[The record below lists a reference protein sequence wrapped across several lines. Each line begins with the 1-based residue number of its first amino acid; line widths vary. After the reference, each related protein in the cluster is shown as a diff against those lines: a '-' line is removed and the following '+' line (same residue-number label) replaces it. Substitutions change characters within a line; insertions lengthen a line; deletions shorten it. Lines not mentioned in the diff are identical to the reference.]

1 MTMLKKRTI
10 VIISSI
16 VIGFVVASEVIG
28 WGRTATFLRCQWWHA
43 THEPELQFRGL
54 QVRLPLNWFPIEGEG
69 TPMLSMVPSSRSSR
83 IVILILSSI
92 SDQDERS
99 LVSGKAFPRV
109 MEVLG
114 ETMRLES
121 GPLQLEVNGMTAVR
135 LHYVAEDRER
145 ESESLLVWLF
155 PIQGVSASSYKVH
168 RADIEPLDRL
178 VSTFT
183 SDRSH

>member
-1 MTMLKKRTI
+1 MFKQKTVI
-10 VIISSI
+10 VISSM
-16 VIGFVVASEVIG
+16 VIGLVVASEVIG
-28 WGRTATFLRCQWWHA
+28 SGRTATFLRCQWWHA

-54 QVRLPLNWFPIEGEG
+54 QVRLPLNWFPIEQEG

-135 LHYVAEDRER
+135 LHYVAEDRE
-145 ESESLLVWLF
+145 SESLLVWLF